1 MKKVCISFS
10 RYTDVNFQKKGN
22 DIYDSLNG
30 NELFTN
36 LAPPLP
42 AVKIA
47 LDKYTADLAAAATY
61 DRNAIGWKNQSRA
74 DLDAVLRQLGLSVMT
89 EANGNEA
96 MLITSGFTLSK
107 QREPRYIANPGN
119 VTLSNGITSGQ
130 MVSVIKA
137 VAAGMSY
144 VHEITSQFP
153 VDDTMWV
160 AHASSASKFVF
171 TNLVP
176 GKQYW
181 VRVAV
186 IGGRNQK
193 AYSTV
198 GTWFAQ

>member
-1 MKKVCISFS
+1 MKRVSIYFNN
-10 RYTDVNFQKKGN
+10 YTDVNFQKKGN

-42 AVKIA
+42 EVRLA
-47 LDKYTADLAAAATY
+47 LDKYMADLAAAATY
-61 DRNAIGWKNQSRA
+61 DRNAIAWKNKSRGG
-74 DLDAVLRQLGLSVMT
+74 LDAVLKQLGLSVMT

-107 QREPRYIANPGN
+107 QREPRYITNPGN

-130 MVSVIKA
+130 MVSTIKA
-137 VAAGMSY
+137 VAGGMSY

-153 VDDTMWV
+153 VDETMWV
-160 AHASSASKFVF
+160 ANATSASKFVF
-171 TNLVP
+171 NNLVP

-193 AYSTV
+193 AYSNV
-198 GTWFAQ
+198 ATWFAQ